1 MSLRK
6 KTLKFDFS
14 LIFCM
19 IGLFLIGIFNLY
31 SITEGQSKSY
41 LVSYQIVWFCLSL
54 SIAFG
59 FSFISSNN
67 LLRYSYWIFFFNI
80 LLLILVLVLGKVG
93 MGAQRWIG
101 IGPIRIQPS
110 EFMKLSL
117 IFALA
122 RWFSEKS
129 PDQSVSLKETL
140 LPLAF
145 VLPPMFLIYKQPDLG
160 TSLILLIIYS
170 FIIFYRGL
178 HWKSIFKVA
187 GLILLA
193 GILMYSFLL
202 KSYQKK
208 RILTFLNPYEDAKDA
223 GYNAI
228 QSEIAIGSGLFWGKG
243 FNKSSQASLNFL
255 PEKHTDFVFS
265 IFSEEHGFFGS
276 VILIILF
283 ALLFYRLISIAKDA
297 NRIFDSIFVIG
308 VVAIFFSHI
317 FVNIGMVSGILPIV
331 GLPLPFMSY
340 GGSSLLLFGMCIG
353 FVNSISTSR
362 TIF

>member
-1 MSLRK
+1 MNLLKK
-6 KTLKFDFS
+6 KTKFDFS

-31 SITEGQSKSY
+31 SITEGQSRSY
-41 LVSYQIVWFCLSL
+41 LVSYQIIWFGLSL
-54 SIAFG
+54 TIALM
-59 FSFISSNN
+59 FSFISSSN
-67 LLRYSYWIFFFNI
+67 LLRYSYVIFFLNVF
-80 LLLILVLVLGKVG
+80 LLLLVLVLGKVG

-129 PDQSVSLKETL
+129 PDRSISLKETL
-140 LPLAF
+140 IPLGF
-145 VLPPMFLIYKQPDLG
+145 VFPPMFLIYKQPDLG

-178 HWKSIFKVA
+178 HWKSIFKIA
-187 GLILLA
+187 GLAIA
-193 GILMYSFLL
+193 GSILMYSFLL
-202 KSYQKK
+202 KGYQKR
-208 RILTFLNPYEDAKDA
+208 RILTFFNPYEDAKDA

-243 FNKSSQASLNFL
+243 FKKSSQASLNFL

-265 IFSEEHGFFGS
+265 IFSEEHGFFGA

-283 ALLFYRLISIAKDA
+283 ALLFYRLISIAKDTK
-297 NRIFDSIFVIG
+297 RIYDSIFVIG
-308 VVAIFFSHI
+308 VIAIFFAHI

-340 GGSSLLLFGMCIG
+340 GGSSLMLFGMCIG
-353 FVNSISTSR
+353 LVNSISSSR
-362 TIF
+362 SIF

>member
-1 MSLRK
+1 MNIIK
-6 KTLKFDFS
+6 KTAKFDFS

-19 IGLFLIGIFNLY
+19 TGIFLIGIFNLY
-31 SITEGQSKSY
+31 SITSSQSNAY
-41 LVSYQIVWFCLSL
+41 LVSYQIIWFGLAL
-54 SIAFG
+54 SIALI
-59 FSFISSNN
+59 FSFMNPSNFH
-67 LLRYSYWIFFFNI
+67 RYSYWIFSVNVF
-80 LLLILVLVLGKVG
+80 LLVLVLVLGKVG

-101 IGPIRIQPS
+101 LGPIRIQPS

-122 RWFSEKS
+122 RWFSERS
-129 PDQSVSLKETL
+129 PDKTITLKETL
-140 LPLAF
+140 LPLGF
-145 VLPPMFLIYKQPDLG
+145 VFPPMFLIYKQPDLG
-160 TSLILLIIYS
+160 TSLILLIIFS
-170 FIIFYRGL
+170 FIIFYRRL
-178 HWKSIFKVA
+178 SWKSIFKIA
-187 GLILLA
+187 GVTLA
-193 GILMYSFLL
+193 ASILMYSFLL
-202 KSYQKK
+202 KDYQKR
-208 RILTFLNPYEDAKDA
+208 RILTFINPYEDAKDA

-243 FNKSSQASLNFL
+243 FKKSSQASLNFL

-297 NRIFDSIFVIG
+297 TRIYDSIFIIG
-308 VVAIFFSHI
+308 VIAVFFAHI
-317 FVNIGMVSGILPIV
+317 FVNIAMVSGVLPIV

-353 FVNSISTSR
+353 LVNSISNSR